1 MSDLETNVIALPVP
15 GRSISWRRYEF
26 NSSTSSGLDYS
37 VVLSACHQLLDA
49 RVPCLWRPVGSS
61 DEAGHMLD
69 AIAKGESLPSSIATD
84 AWEIWVFHGLSP
96 ERSVSSLKIIPQEFK
111 SVESGEILWNSVMS
125 ETSSAVDSN
134 TDSSTETHNIFYR
147 SLDNLVDRA
156 LMSLS
161 IVRFGFRQ
169 WITLDKASV
178 SIESTQTDDESLL
191 NDWQLPPTPS
201 SPSTCLQLDASDF
214 IAESA
219 QLEHAQY
226 KARPAT
232 KELSQGK
239 SVTEAS
245 HPFILQFT
253 ANAAPQALLLQ
264 HNAQKA
270 AFLRPMSQ
278 LESILN
284 RHSNALPAAQITE
297 APTATP
303 IACAKVAPYGVA
315 VHILSAPG
323 AHLGAMEDKAIDAWT
338 QSFGYS
344 KELLASV
351 ATQGHGEPALS
362 NLVWISM
369 TDSDEP
375 MLYPQRLVFINEKE
389 TAALYAA
396 KSTAANAA
404 VGIEC
409 SKTDTEP
416 EAAPK
421 PSIDDVR
428 MEPEDERE
436 EGEDEE
442 GEYDEEGE
450 IADPPAPAEQEIPL
464 ATTELDVAVAQL
476 GAQSP
481 LLLEKSLIAIQESI
495 AQFQTELAAEE
506 KEEAR
511 KRKLQA
517 KDVPKKQAKAV
528 TGDTKVASSK
538 TGTTNGTRKR
548 QRSIARDEKPAKSRR
563 KSDARDTRS
572 ESSNDDIPLQAL
584 VECSA
589 PPLPVAMVGST
600 DAGIDGLF
608 GDVQT
613 DGPETDAQGDMELG
627 FGEMGDDM
635 GLGMDMGM
643 SDSLGAGMGDFGG
656 SMFGVTDDDFNFF
669 DSVPAQHVKIEAPAS
684 VSQPGMDADAMD
696 IDMKHDVMFS
706 DAAGSQSADALVS
719 ADANQSMDDLFDD
732 DNMFDSFFG
741 GPATSADT
749 GVPLASADAGAP
761 FLEPSNS
768 HSMSEAPIASLVA
781 HTEAPTIM
789 QTLSSP
795 PGIASVLSATETHV
809 GSSVEPPPS
818 TMDVDLATPA
828 SIKMTP
834 APSTDILTPTSS
846 AHTTSL
852 PKVSLVE
859 DHSVDTSIA
868 PRSLPSDVLDIPTPS
883 LAAPTSRKPS
893 TTAVKFKNPEL
904 TPKPYSS
911 ISTPFDD
918 IGSNSRSWLRDRPT
932 PARTSDSCDLDALDT
947 VQHASLVEKSLNPV
961 SWIRRISA
969 RKLQNHA
976 QGSSTARIPQSIR
989 RLRGWLSTYK
999 AKLSYTRDF
1008 VPPSVRSAQAAI
1020 REAQEDA
1027 AADACGT
1034 EASEPM
1040 SVVLDVQRGA
1050 DATADLQYPAATHA
1064 KERDGHLPT
1073 FMSIINPRAA
1083 VQATGAYVQMPGALP
1098 VSLDIGSLHMAA
1110 ASVMSPPAQSP
1121 ACMDSALVVSM
1132 QAVVPHWVPE
1142 WMRVCGSVAELLVS
1156 APPRENTVWSTVYG
1170 GLVRSMRG
1178 SLQTAGSQVTYTAD
1192 ISLARPAPHV
1202 ISSVQPLAAGN
1213 LGARIGG
1220 LLKLG
1225 SGSVSQEPV
1234 TSEPHLLAAE
1244 TPAKNKWISELR
1256 TNESSWTGIVEML
1269 SDWAVFSTML
1279 ECVQHGTGNE
1289 LPPDSA
1295 EIPWTPVTSA
1305 LLSFW
1310 GNGSD
1315 DDESSGAESGQLSLS
1330 KLVSFESATPSATSK
1345 YRGYVVKKRRSAHAA
1360 ANNISNNVAE
1370 TSSGLVPVPS
1380 GPGTIE
1386 PLLDMRVLVGTYGQ
1400 QDVHVDAEAGPM
1412 RRRDAEAMYVKR
1424 WRYTQKLATRATHE
1438 ARVAA
1443 GEIEEAEEGEE
1454 REDGENADDRTET
1467 EDWPDPDCF
1476 TMESEDALRRV
1487 CIATAPSALR
1497 WWPQLHMRPVGASKD
1512 VRWVAFVPPPM
1523 PCTDGMQDVDDRSED
1538 GSVAHTPCA
1547 RSQRTSTLIGQ
1558 YLSDVDSAYQAS
1570 HLGTHRPLVLPTAR
1584 DGVFRPQPSSANM
1597 SWTAHVRLEAQRL
1610 GHAMA
1615 HAWYAASQ
1623 LEPSSDDSTAPS
1635 STVIVYMAILHPH
1648 ALEPWLALAHAAC
1661 TATHT
1666 FASTLSSLSAR
1677 TARGVPSST
1686 TVVRSHIVWPALVV
1700 HPLPVQHMPCAQHT
1714 ALSVYNRCPEFLAH
1728 TPSAS
1733 MLSGAR
1739 SDWPASGR
1747 EFLAHLRAPDVS
1759 HDELVRHSSY
1769 FVPGTQS
1776 VASAFAHRAFI
1787 VSMPAVFP
1795 LAACAVVAAAMPVS
1809 AARIRTDTAID
1820 TGSPG
1825 LNSTR
1830 IDPVTEPAGSTGAT
1844 EPIEPI
1850 ELPEVLVQIR
1860 RDTPLHARLTDHPLQ
1875 TNDSTLHCVY
1885 SITDVGSHSW
1895 LAVCYCDERGEYTE
1909 HDVFVCSSSASY
1921 VSPQDAARVWRG
1933 CMRYMR
1939 MFGSGL
1945 RIVLAQWHGMV
1956 PATARQWRSYFD
1968 AYAACCSHPPI
1979 LLCASIAVNSPHG
1992 LRLRSLVPRVNGP
2005 SQQWSL
2011 VLHGRQPH
2019 IASASS
2025 GISVD
2030 PEESVDLRRWPTG
2043 YLVLQDR
2050 RRSCTPLV
2058 ACLCV
2063 QLLDHAADACALPHL
2078 PDLPNTRAVLRQ
2090 YHQLACL
2097 HRAESDAAEY
2107 PPHADASSL
2116 HLLPLPVAI
2125 VANICHALE
2134 LLT

>member
-1 MSDLETNVIALPVP
+1 
-15 GRSISWRRYEF
+15 
-26 NSSTSSGLDYS
+26 
-37 VVLSACHQLLDA
+37 
-49 RVPCLWRPVGSS
+49 
-61 DEAGHMLD
+61 
-69 AIAKGESLPSSIATD
+69 
-84 AWEIWVFHGLSP
+84 
-96 ERSVSSLKIIPQEFK
+96 
-111 SVESGEILWNSVMS
+111 
-125 ETSSAVDSN
+125 
-134 TDSSTETHNIFYR
+134 
-147 SLDNLVDRA
+147 
-156 LMSLS
+156 
-161 IVRFGFRQ
+161 
-169 WITLDKASV
+169 
-178 SIESTQTDDESLL
+178 ESLL

-214 IAESA
+214 ISESV

-226 KARPAT
+226 RAQPAT
-232 KELSQGK
+232 SELSQGK
-239 SVTEAS
+239 NMTEAS
-245 HPFILQFT
+245 NPFILQFT

-270 AFLRPMSQ
+270 TFLRPMSQ
-278 LESILN
+278 LESILKQ
-284 RHSNALPAAQITE
+284 HSNAFIAAQTTE

-303 IACAKVAPYGVA
+303 IACAKVAPYGISA
-315 VHILSAPG
+315 HILSAPG

-344 KELLASV
+344 KELLASL
-351 ATQGHGEPALS
+351 ATRGHEPALS
-362 NLVWISM
+362 SLVWVSIAG
-369 TDSDEP
+369 SDEP
-375 MLYPQRLVFINEKE
+375 MLYPQRLLFIDEKE

-396 KSTAANAA
+396 QLTAANAI
-404 VGIEC
+404 IEKEC
-409 SKTDTEP
+409 PKTDTEP
-416 EAAPK
+416 EAAPE
-421 PSIDDVR
+421 PTTDDVR

-450 IADPPAPAEQEIPL
+450 IADPPVQVEQEIPL
-464 ATTELDVAVAQL
+464 ATTELDTAVAQL

-528 TGDTKVASSK
+528 SGDTKSANSK
-538 TGTTNGTRKR
+538 AGTTNGTRKR
-548 QRSIARDEKPAKSRR
+548 QRSIVSDEKPAKSRR
-563 KSDARDTRS
+563 KSDARDARS
-572 ESSNDDIPLQAL
+572 ESSGDDIPLQAL

-589 PPLPVAMVGST
+589 PPLPVAMPDSA
-600 DAGIDGLF
+600 DAGIDELF
-608 GDVQT
+608 GDVQA
-613 DGPETDAQGDMELG
+613 DGPETGAQGDMELG
-627 FGEMGDDM
+627 FGQMGDDM

-749 GVPLASADAGAP
+749 GVTLASADAGAP
-761 FLEPSNS
+761 FLEPSSS
-768 HSMSEAPIASLVA
+768 HTMPEAPIASFVA

-834 APSTDILTPTSS
+834 APSTDILTPTST

-859 DHSVDTSIA
+859 DKSVGTLTA
-868 PRSLPSDVLDIPTPS
+868 PPSLPADVADIPTPS

-893 TTAVKFKNPEL
+893 VTAVKFKNPEL

-918 IGSNSRSWLRDRPT
+918 IGSSSRSWLHDRPT
-932 PARTSDSCDLDALDT
+932 PALTSDSCDLDALDT

-969 RKLQNHA
+969 RKLQHFA
-976 QGSSTARIPQSIR
+976 HGSSTARIPHSVR

-1034 EASEPM
+1034 ELSEPM
-1040 SVVLDVQRGA
+1040 NVVLDVQRGA
-1050 DATADLQYPAATHA
+1050 DATSDLQYPVATHA

-1073 FMSIINPRAA
+1073 FMSIINPRAV
-1083 VQATGAYVQMPGALP
+1083 VQATGPSYVQMPGAMPL
-1098 VSLDIGSLHMAA
+1098 SLDIGNLHMAA
-1110 ASVMSPPAQSP
+1110 ASAMSPPAQSP
-1121 ACMDSALVVSM
+1121 ERIVDSALVVSM

-1142 WMRVCGSVAELLVS
+1142 WMRMCGSVAELWVS
-1156 APPRENTVWSTVYG
+1156 ATPRENTMWSTVYG
-1170 GLVRSMRG
+1170 GLVRSMRS

-1192 ISLARPAPHV
+1192 ISLARPAHHV
-1202 ISSVQPLAAGN
+1202 IPSVQPMAAGN

-1225 SGSVSQEPV
+1225 SGSVSQKPAP
-1234 TSEPHLLAAE
+1234 SEPRILLPAE
-1244 TPAKNKWISELR
+1244 TSAKLKWISELR

-1269 SDWAVFSTML
+1269 GDWAVFSTML
-1279 ECVQHGTGNE
+1279 ECVQHDTGNE
-1289 LPPDSA
+1289 SLLDST
-1295 EIPWTPVTSA
+1295 EMPWTSVTSA

-1315 DDESSGAESGQLSLS
+1315 DDESAGAVSGQLSLS

-1345 YRGYVVKKRRSAHAA
+1345 YRGYVVKKRRSAHAT
-1360 ANNISNNVAE
+1360 ANNISNSVAD

-1454 REDGENADDRTET
+1454 REDGENADDKADT

-1523 PCTDGMQDVDDRSED
+1523 PGTDGMQDVDDRSED

-1547 RSQRTSTLIGQ
+1547 RSHRTSTIIGQ
-1558 YLSDVDSAYQAS
+1558 YLCDVDSAYQAS

-1584 DGVFRPQPSSANM
+1584 DGVFCPQPSSANM

-1610 GHAMA
+1610 GREMA
-1615 HAWYAASQ
+1615 HAWFAASQ
-1623 LEPSSDDSTAPS
+1623 LEPTSDDTTSPS
-1635 STVIVYMAILHPH
+1635 STVIVYMAILHPQ

-1686 TVVRSHIVWPALVV
+1686 TVMRSRVVWPALVV

-1728 TPSAS
+1728 TPSTS
-1733 MLSGAR
+1733 QLSGAR

-1759 HDELVRHSSY
+1759 HDGLVRHSSY
-1769 FVPGTQS
+1769 FVPGSQY
-1776 VASAFAHRAFI
+1776 VASAFAHRAYI

-1795 LAACAVVAAAMPVS
+1795 LAACAVVAAAMPIS
-1809 AARIRTDTAID
+1809 AARIRTDSAID

-1830 IDPVTEPAGSTGAT
+1830 IDLVTESTGSTGAT
-1844 EPIEPI
+1844 DPIEPI
-1850 ELPEVLVQIR
+1850 ELPEVQVQIR
-1860 RDTPLHARLTDHPLQ
+1860 RDTPLHARLTDHPLR

-1885 SITDVGSHSW
+1885 SITHVGSQSW

-1909 HDVFVCSSSASY
+1909 HDVFVCSSSASH
-1921 VSPQDAARVWRG
+1921 VAPQDAARIWRG
-1933 CMRYMR
+1933 CVRYMR
-1939 MFGSGL
+1939 MFGGGL
-1945 RIVLAQWHGMV
+1945 RIVMAQWHGMV

-1968 AYAACCSHPPI
+1968 AYAACCSHPPV

-1992 LRLRSLVPRVNGP
+1992 LRLRSTVPRVNGP
-2005 SQQWSL
+2005 SRQWSL

-2019 IASASS
+2019 IASALS
-2025 GISVD
+2025 GMSVD
-2030 PEESVDLRRWPTG
+2030 PEELVDSRRWPTG

-2063 QLLDHAADACALPHL
+2063 QLLDHAADTCALPPP

-2097 HRAESDAAEY
+2097 NRAESDAAEY
-2107 PPHADASSL
+2107 PPHADAS
-2116 HLLPLPVAI
+2116 
-2125 VANICHALE
+2125 
-2134 LLT
+2134 

>member
-1 MSDLETNVIALPVP
+1 
-15 GRSISWRRYEF
+15 
-26 NSSTSSGLDYS
+26 
-37 VVLSACHQLLDA
+37 
-49 RVPCLWRPVGSS
+49 
-61 DEAGHMLD
+61 
-69 AIAKGESLPSSIATD
+69 
-84 AWEIWVFHGLSP
+84 
-96 ERSVSSLKIIPQEFK
+96 
-111 SVESGEILWNSVMS
+111 MS
-125 ETSSAVDSN
+125 ETSSAVGSN
-134 TDSSTETHNIFYR
+134 TDSSTDTHNIFYR

-156 LMSLS
+156 LMPLS

-169 WITLDKASV
+169 WITLDKAPD
-178 SIESTQTDDESLL
+178 SIDSTRTDESLL

-219 QLEHAQY
+219 QLEHIQHR
-226 KARPAT
+226 ARPAT
-232 KELSQGK
+232 NELSQGNNM
-239 SVTEAS
+239 SEAS
-245 HPFILQFT
+245 NPFILQFT

-270 AFLRPMSQ
+270 TFLRPMSQ

-284 RHSNALPAAQITE
+284 RHSNALPTAQTTE

-303 IACAKVAPYGVA
+303 IACAKVAPYGVS

-323 AHLGAMEDKAIDAWT
+323 SHLGVMEDKAIDAWT

-344 KELLASV
+344 KELLASL
-351 ATQGHGEPALS
+351 ATQGHEPALS

-369 TDSDEP
+369 AGSDEP
-375 MLYPQRLVFINEKE
+375 MLYPQRLVFIDEKE

-396 KSTAANAA
+396 QLMAANAI
-404 VGIEC
+404 VEKEWP
-409 SKTDTEP
+409 KTDTEP
-416 EAAPK
+416 EAAPE
-421 PSIDDVR
+421 PTTDDVR
-428 MEPEDERE
+428 MVPEDERE

-450 IADPPAPAEQEIPL
+450 IADPPVPVEQEIPL

-481 LLLEKSLIAIQESI
+481 LLLEKSLTAIQESI

-528 TGDTKVASSK
+528 SGDTKVVSSK
-538 TGTTNGTRKR
+538 AGTTNGTRKR
-548 QRSIARDEKPAKSRR
+548 QRSIVSDEKPAKTRR

-572 ESSNDDIPLQAL
+572 ESSGDDIPLQAL

-589 PPLPVAMVGST
+589 PPLPVAIPDSA

-608 GDVQT
+608 GDLQA
-613 DGPETDAQGDMELG
+613 DGPETGAQGDMELG
-627 FGEMGDDM
+627 FGQMGDDM

-643 SDSLGAGMGDFGG
+643 SGSLGAGMSDFGG

-696 IDMKHDVMFS
+696 VDMKHDVMFS

-741 GPATSADT
+741 GPATSVDT
-749 GVPLASADAGAP
+749 GVPLASADARAS
-761 FLEPSNS
+761 FLEPSSS
-768 HSMSEAPIASLVA
+768 HTMSEAPISSFVA

-818 TMDVDLATPA
+818 AMDVDLATPA

-859 DHSVDTSIA
+859 DQSVDTLTV
-868 PRSLPSDVLDIPTPS
+868 PCSLPADVADIPTPS

-893 TTAVKFKNPEL
+893 VTAVKFKNPEL

-969 RKLQNHA
+969 RKLQRFA
-976 QGSSTARIPQSIR
+976 QGSSTARIPHSVR

-1027 AADACGT
+1027 AANACGT
-1034 EASEPM
+1034 EPSEPM
-1040 SVVLDVQRGA
+1040 GVVLDVQRGA
-1050 DATADLQYPAATHA
+1050 DATADLQYPVATHA
-1064 KERDGHLPT
+1064 KERDGLLPT

-1083 VQATGAYVQMPGALP
+1083 AQATGAYVQMPGAMPL
-1098 VSLDIGSLHMAA
+1098 SLDIGNLHMAA
-1110 ASVMSPPAQSP
+1110 ACTMSPPAQSP

-1156 APPRENTVWSTVYG
+1156 ATPRENTMWSTVYG
-1170 GLVRSMRG
+1170 ELVRSMRN
-1178 SLQTAGSQVTYTAD
+1178 SLQPAGSQATYTAD
-1192 ISLARPAPHV
+1192 ILLARPAHHV
-1202 ISSVQPLAAGN
+1202 IPIVQPMAAGN

-1225 SGSVSQEPV
+1225 GGSVSQEPAP
-1234 TSEPHLLAAE
+1234 SESHLLLPAE
-1244 TPAKNKWISELR
+1244 TSAKHKWISELR
-1256 TNESSWTGIVEML
+1256 TNERNWAGIVEML

-1279 ECVQHGTGNE
+1279 ECVQHDTGKE
-1289 LPPDSA
+1289 PLPVSA
-1295 EIPWTPVTSA
+1295 EIPWTSVTSA

-1310 GNGSD
+1310 GNCSD
-1315 DDESSGAESGQLSLS
+1315 DDESAGAVSGQLTLS
-1330 KLVSFESATPSATSK
+1330 KLVLFESATPSATSK

-1360 ANNISNNVAE
+1360 ANNISNSVAD

-1454 REDGENADDRTET
+1454 REDGENADDKADT

-1487 CIATAPSALR
+1487 CIAAAPSALR

-1523 PCTDGMQDVDDRSED
+1523 PGTDGMHGTDDRSED
-1538 GSVAHTPCA
+1538 GSVAQATCA
-1547 RSQRTSTLIGQ
+1547 RSHRASTIIGQ
-1558 YLSDVDSAYQAS
+1558 YLCDVDSAYQAS
-1570 HLGTHRPLVLPTAR
+1570 HLGTHRPLVMPTAR
-1584 DGVFRPQPSSANM
+1584 DGVFRPQPTTANA
-1597 SWTAHVRLEAQRL
+1597 WTAHVRFEAQRL
-1610 GHAMA
+1610 GREMA
-1615 HAWYAASQ
+1615 HAWFAASQ
-1623 LEPSSDDSTAPS
+1623 LEPTSDDTTAPS

-1648 ALEPWLALAHAAC
+1648 ALESWLALAHAAC

-1686 TVVRSHIVWPALVV
+1686 TVVRSRVVWPALVV

-1728 TPSAS
+1728 THSAS
-1733 MLSGAR
+1733 TLSGAR
-1739 SDWPASGR
+1739 SDWPESGR
-1747 EFLAHLRAPDVS
+1747 EFLAHLRAPEVS
-1759 HDELVRHSSY
+1759 HDGLVRHSSY

-1795 LAACAVVAAAMPVS
+1795 LAACAVATAAMPMS
-1809 AARIRTDTAID
+1809 AARIRTDIAID

-1830 IDPVTEPAGSTGAT
+1830 IDPVIESAGSIGAT
-1844 EPIEPI
+1844 ESIEPI
-1850 ELPEVLVQIR
+1850 ELPEVQVQIR
-1860 RDTPLHARLTDHPLQ
+1860 RDTPLHARLTDHPLR

-1885 SITDVGSHSW
+1885 SITHVGSQSW

-1909 HDVFVCSSSASY
+1909 HDVFMCSSSTSN
-1921 VSPQDAARVWRG
+1921 VTPQDAARIWRG
-1933 CMRYMR
+1933 CVRYMR
-1939 MFGSGL
+1939 MFGGGL

-1968 AYAACCSHPPI
+1968 AYAACCSHPPV

-1992 LRLRSLVPRVNGP
+1992 LCLRSSVSRVNGP
-2005 SQQWSL
+2005 SRQWSL

-2025 GISVD
+2025 GMSVG
-2030 PEESVDLRRWPTG
+2030 PEELVDSRRWPTG

-2050 RRSCTPLV
+2050 RSSCTPLV

-2063 QLLDHAADACALPHL
+2063 QLLDHAADACALPPL

-2097 HRAESDAAEY
+2097 NHAESDAAEY

-2116 HLLPLPVAI
+2116 QLLPLPVAI
-2125 VANICHALE
+2125 VANICHALD
-2134 LLT
+2134 LLS